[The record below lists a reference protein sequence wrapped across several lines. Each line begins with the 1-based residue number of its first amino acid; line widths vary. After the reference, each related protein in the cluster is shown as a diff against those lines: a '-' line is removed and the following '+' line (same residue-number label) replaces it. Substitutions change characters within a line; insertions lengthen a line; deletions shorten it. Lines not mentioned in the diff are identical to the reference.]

1 MIKTVIIA
9 TSNKGKLIEIKEILK
24 GIPFQIKSLP
34 ELDFKIE
41 IDETGK
47 TFKENALIK
56 AKTVGE
62 KTNLLTLGE
71 DSGLEVDYLYGK
83 PGIYSAR
90 YIPGTDQDR
99 VNKVLEELKRVPREK
114 RTARF
119 ICVAALYDPRTQ
131 KTEFFEGVSTGVIT
145 QKPAGEN
152 GFGYDPIFYNLDLKK
167 TNGEASLEEK
177 NLVSHRARALKKVK
191 DFLSHL

>member
-71 DSGLEVDYLYGK
+71 DSGLEFDYLYGK

-131 KTEFFEGVSTGVIT
+131 KTEFFEGVSRGVIT

-152 GFGYDPIFYNLDLKK
+152 GLGYDPIFYNLDLTKI
-167 TNGEASLEEK
+167 NE
-177 NLVSHRARALKKVK
+177 
-191 DFLSHL
+191 